1 MAGAPRP
8 DEEELVERHGRGLRL
23 GLACCAGFADTFGY
37 IRLHGLLTAH
47 VTGNLAF
54 MAAGIARGNPHI
66 LLKFL
71 ALPIFILWVGITA
84 LVIGRVGRGARG
96 GLLCGLVFEILLL
109 GLVGLATMLLP
120 SQTNPDSLPE
130 IVIGTLLLAAM
141 GAQNAV
147 MRFSLPKLP
156 STTAMTTNVSEATVR
171 WVSAR
176 INPDRRLSAE
186 ERTALA
192 RGARRIAATVCAFG
206 LGGVTGGLVALH
218 LGGVGLLIP
227 MALLAL
233 LILWILAAGRR
244 AKAQGPNLA
253 NNRNS

>member
-1 MAGAPRP
+1 MRLIRMAEIPVSGDRISP
-8 DEEELVERHGRGLRL
+8 L
-23 GLACCAGFADTFGY
+23 LATTAGFADTFGY

-71 ALPIFILWVGITA
+71 ALPIFIVWVGAAA
-84 LVIGRVGRGARG
+84 LVIGKVGRGARG
-96 GLLCGLVFEILLL
+96 SLLWGLGFEILLL
-109 GLVGLATMLLP
+109 GMVGLATALLP
-120 SQTNPDSLPE
+120 TNTNPDSVPE
-130 IVIGTLLLAAM
+130 FVIGTLLLAAM

-147 MRFSLPKLP
+147 MRLSLQKLP

-176 INPDRRLSAE
+176 INPDRNMSRD

-192 RGARRIAATVCAFG
+192 RGARRIAVTVCAFG
-206 LGGVTGGLVALH
+206 LGGITGGLVALH
-218 LGGVGLLIP
+218 LGGAGLLIP
-227 MALLAL
+227 MAVLAL
-233 LILWILAAGRR
+233 LILWILAAGRQ
-244 AKAQGPNLA
+244 AKAQGTDSA

>member
-1 MAGAPRP
+1 MAEIPVPGNRISP
-8 DEEELVERHGRGLRL
+8 L
-23 GLACCAGFADTFGY
+23 LAVTAGFADTFGF

-71 ALPIFILWVGITA
+71 ALPIFIGWVGVAA
-84 LVIGRVGRGARG
+84 LVIGKVGRDNRG
-96 GLLCGLVFEILLL
+96 KLLWGLGFEIALL
-109 GLVGLATMLLP
+109 GSVGLATALLP
-120 SQTNPDSLPE
+120 ANTNPDSLPE
-130 IVIGTLLLAAM
+130 CVIGTLLLAAM

-147 MRFSLPKLP
+147 MRLSLPKLP

-176 INPDRRLSAE
+176 INPDRALSRD
-186 ERTALA
+186 ERAA
-192 RGARRIAATVCAFG
+192 MAKGARRIAITVCAFG

-218 LGGVGLLIP
+218 LGGAGLLIP
-227 MALLAL
+227 MAVLTII
-233 LILWILAAGRR
+233 ILWILAAGRQER
-244 AKAQGPNLA
+244 DQGADSA
-253 NNRNS
+253 NQTDS